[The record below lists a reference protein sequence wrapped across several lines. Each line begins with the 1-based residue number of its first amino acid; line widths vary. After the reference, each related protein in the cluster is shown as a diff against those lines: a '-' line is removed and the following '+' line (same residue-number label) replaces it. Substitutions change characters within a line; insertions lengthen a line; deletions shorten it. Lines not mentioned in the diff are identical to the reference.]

1 MRVLSNLYEQNI
13 GSKIS
18 IDENSEITFD
28 LRQDSWMNL
37 LKALSESKLP
47 ITKEYKLDYI
57 PADSEFVKMFMGN
70 LSQGQNQFKF
80 NLSCNIKLES

>member
-1 MRVLSNLYEQNI
+1 MRVFSNLYEQNI
-13 GSKIS
+13 GSNIS

-47 ITKEYKLDYI
+47 ITKEYRLDYI
-57 PADSEFVKMFMGN
+57 PANSEFVKMFMN
-70 LSQGQNQFKF
+70 NFSQGQNQFRF